1 MRFFMFPVCTEIIW
15 SCTSLHYTLNQT
27 YPCACSPPQRAS
39 RLVNP
44 VQRKVWCQKLKE
56 LWITLYVDSRF
67 ARSDQRGSL
76 TFTIRPNHSSMS
88 SYQVTHL
95 HFCSFIVMWWMWHAN
110 SWAKFEYCGMGS
122 TWALRVFAPH
132 LLFLHYPSGLH
143 FLHFNSKWSWLRIAI
158 SFRL

>member
-1 MRFFMFPVCTEIIW
+1 MNLLLFSVCPEFIW
-15 SCTSLHYTLNQT
+15 PCIKYHYALKQT
-27 YPCACSPPQRAS
+27 HTCACSPPQRAS

-122 TWALRVFAPH
+122 TWALRVFCASLAFPT
-132 LLFLHYPSGLH
+132 LSEWLTFLT
-143 FLHFNSKWSWLRIAI
+143 F
-158 SFRL
+158 